1 MLKGTR
7 KLNKT
12 ISNEL
17 SVFGITKCILGTE
30 YSYSYDKNDIMYKID
45 LDIED
50 KYFSDF
56 IFDRF
61 GYDDT
66 GMEFIISLLHEVGHS
81 KANDEI
87 EGSIFDFCM
96 EEKNRIFKEMET
108 AETDEEVRK
117 LEYQYFNLPDEIMA
131 TAWAIKYVRQHPIEV
146 QIMWAVMKEAILNF
160 YKANGLFQD
169 TEV

>member
-17 SVFGITKCILGTE
+17 SVFGITRCILGTE

-131 TAWAIKYVRQHPIEV
+131 TAWA
-146 QIMWAVMKEAILNF
+146 LDF
-160 YKANGLFQD
+160 YKKNPKKCVERHKKIAKTLQKFYKMNNYEG
-169 TEV
+169 